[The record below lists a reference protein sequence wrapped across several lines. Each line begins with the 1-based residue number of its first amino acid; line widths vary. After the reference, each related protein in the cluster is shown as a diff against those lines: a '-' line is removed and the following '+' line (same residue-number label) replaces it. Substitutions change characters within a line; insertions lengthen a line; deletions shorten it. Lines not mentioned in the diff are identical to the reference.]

1 MSIVRL
7 FLVQYAVVPNL
18 LGTFS
23 LTTATLNG
31 SVLYFRIRSAHVVFR
46 APAVADFGANVKSVL
61 LTLCRK
67 RERFLDYLMMSTT
80 TAASSGGGR
89 SRQVSFCLFVVLF
102 DIHLRGKMLTVPRI
116 CHIKF

>member
-1 MSIVRL
+1 MQLSLADTNIVPLLIYLDPVQL
-7 FLVQYAVVPNL
+7 FQFVAPYLI

-31 SVLYFRIRSAHVVFR
+31 SVLYFQIRSAHVVFR
-46 APAVADFGANVKSVL
+46 APAVADFGANMKSVI

-67 RERFLDYLMMSTT
+67 RERLLDYLMKSTT

-89 SRQVSFCLFVVLF
+89 SRQVSVCFFALLF
-102 DIHLRGKMLTVPRI
+102 DVHL
-116 CHIKF
+116 